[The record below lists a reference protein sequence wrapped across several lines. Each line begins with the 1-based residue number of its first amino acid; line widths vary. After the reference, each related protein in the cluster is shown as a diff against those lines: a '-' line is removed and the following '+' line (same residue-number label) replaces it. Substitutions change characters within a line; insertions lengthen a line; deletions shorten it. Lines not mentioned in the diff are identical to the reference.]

1 MRKIFTI
8 IAAFFALSSFTTPTG
23 ITEVVNAIKS
33 GNAASVSKYFDNT
46 VDITING
53 KSTNYSKAQG
63 EVVLRD
69 FFTNN
74 TVRSFSVLHQGE
86 SGGAEFC
93 IGMLVSSNGTYRTT
107 LNLKKK
113 GDKQTLQE
121 IKFEK

>member
-1 MRKIFTI
+1 MKKIFTI
-8 IAAFFALSSFTTPTG
+8 IAAFFALSSFTTPSS

-33 GNAASVSKYFDNT
+33 GNAASVSKHFDNT
-46 VDITING
+46 VEITING
-53 KSTNYSKAQG
+53 KTTNYSKAQG

-69 FFTNN
+69 FFSNN
-74 TVRSFSVLHQGE
+74 VVKSLSVLHQGE
-86 SGGAEFC
+86 SGGAEFY
-93 IGMLVSSNGTYRTT
+93 IGTLVTLNGTYRTT